1 MVLHH
6 GTSGHGTVET
16 TSGGILDN
24 INDREL
30 QNLRSENDRLRSLLA
45 TLSQLGLQITSS
57 LDLPT
62 VLQQVVDA
70 ACELTGARYGALGVF
85 DGDGRIQQFI
95 THGISQA
102 EREQIGDLPQ
112 GLGILGWLHHLQ
124 QPLRLSD
131 LSQHPRSVGFP
142 ANHPPM
148 KSFLGAPLTYQEVH
162 LGTLYLTEKTGQPE
176 FTPEDEHLLLLF
188 ASQAALS
195 ILNAHRFEQEQLARA
210 EVERA
215 FTERTIAETDR
226 EQERQRLLAMVE
238 TSPVG
243 VLLVDA
249 GEQRIELANRE
260 AVRILGASHQV
271 GNGLDEDILV
281 YRRPDGREYDPTD
294 LPVRRA
300 LNRGERVHAEEV
312 RFEFSDGHSVP
323 TLVSATPVHS
333 ADGQITGAIV
343 IIQDITPLEEVE
355 KLRNEFLGIV
365 SHELRTPLTAIKG
378 SAATVLGSR
387 RPLSEAEMRDFFEI
401 IDEQADRLRDLV
413 DNLLD
418 ITRIEAGSLSVSTAP
433 ADLGE
438 MLEEAR
444 ATFARSGSS
453 HEIEV
458 QMPPELPPI
467 DADRRRIG
475 QVLSNLLSNAAKFSP
490 DTSPIHI
497 TVASDTVMVTVQ
509 VHDQGRGIPQ
519 EKLPY
524 LFRKFSQVHEESG
537 TNLAGTGLGLAIC
550 RGIVEA
556 HGGRIWAESSGEGQG
571 TTFTFTLPVAHQ
583 VEDAP
588 SVDTTRRDQHL
599 GRVSRSQERTR
610 VLVIDDEV
618 QILRYL
624 ERTLNDAGYQAISS
638 SDPNQ
643 VSKLVESEEPD
654 LVLMDLM
661 LPGTTG
667 FELLQQIREFS
678 GVPVIFLTAR
688 NRDEDMVQA
697 LRMGADDYITKPFSP
712 TELLARIEVVLRRR
726 VLPDQMEVR
735 PPFLLDDLSIN
746 FAERRVV
753 VGQAPISLSATEYKV
768 LYELATHA
776 GMVLTHEQILQR
788 VWGPEYGGE
797 TELVRSFIR
806 NLRRKLGDDA
816 RNPRYVFTEPQV
828 GYRMPRP

>member
-1 MVLHH
+1 
-6 GTSGHGTVET
+6 
-16 TSGGILDN
+16 
-24 INDREL
+24 
-30 QNLRSENDRLRSLLA
+30 
-45 TLSQLGLQITSS
+45 LS
-57 LDLPT
+57 
-62 VLQQVVDA
+62 
-70 ACELTGARYGALGVF
+70 
-85 DGDGRIQQFI
+85 
-95 THGISQA
+95 
-102 EREQIGDLPQ
+102 
-112 GLGILGWLHHLQ
+112 
-124 QPLRLSD
+124 
-131 LSQHPRSVGFP
+131 
-142 ANHPPM
+142 
-148 KSFLGAPLTYQEVH
+148 YQEEN
-162 LGTLYLTEKTGQPE
+162 LGTLYLTEKTGQQE

-210 EVERA
+210 EAERA
-215 FTERTIAETDR
+215 FDDRTIAEAER
-226 EQERQRLLAMVE
+226 EQERQRLRSMVE
-238 TSPVG
+238 ASPVG
-243 VLLVDA
+243 VLVINA
-249 GEQRIELANRE
+249 GERQIELANRE
-260 AVRILGASHQV
+260 AVRILGAAHQV
-271 GNGLDEDILV
+271 GHKLDENILV
-281 YRRPDGREYDPTD
+281 HRRPDGHEYDPGD
-294 LPVRRA
+294 LPAQRA
-300 LNRGERVHAEEV
+300 LNRGESVHAEEV

-333 ADGQITGAIV
+333 GDGQITGAIV

-418 ITRIEAGSLSVSTAP
+418 MTRIEAGSLSVSTAP

-438 MLEEAR
+438 MLDEAT
-444 ATFARSGSS
+444 ATFARSGGA

-458 QMPPELPPI
+458 QIPAELPPL

-475 QVLSNLLSNAAKFSP
+475 QVLGNLLSNAAKFSP
-490 DTSPIHI
+490 ATAPIHI
-497 TVASDTVMVTVQ
+497 AASSDGVMVTVR
-509 VHDQGRGIPQ
+509 VKDDGRGIPP

-524 LFRKFSQVHEESG
+524 LFRKFSQVHEDDG
-537 TNLAGTGLGLAIC
+537 ANLSGTGLGLAIC
-550 RGIVEA
+550 RGIIEA
-556 HGGRIWAESSGEGQG
+556 HGGRIWAESPGEGKG
-571 TTFTFTLPVAHQ
+571 TTFSFTMPLAHQ
-583 VEDAP
+583 TEDAR
-588 SVDTTRRDQHL
+588 SLDTTRRDQHV
-599 GRVSRSQERTR
+599 GRVRRSQERSR
-610 VLVIDDEV
+610 VLVIDDEA

-624 ERTLNDAGYQAISS
+624 ERTLNDAGYHVISS
-638 SDPNQ
+638 GDPTR
-643 VSKLVESEEPD
+643 VIGLVESEEPD

-661 LPGTTG
+661 LPGPNG
-667 FELLQQIREFS
+667 FDLLQQIRGFS

-688 NRDEDMVQA
+688 DRDEDMVQA

-746 FAERRVV
+746 FAERRVIM
-753 VGQAPISLSATEYKV
+753 GGAPIALSATEYKI

-788 VWGPEYGGE
+788 VWGPDYGGE

-828 GYRMPRP
+828 GYRMPRPD

>member
-1 MVLHH
+1 M
-6 GTSGHGTVET
+6 
-16 TSGGILDN
+16 
-24 INDREL
+24 
-30 QNLRSENDRLRSLLA
+30 NLRSENDRLRGLLLK
-45 TLSQLGLQITSS
+45 LSQLGLQITSS
-57 LDLPT
+57 LNLTT

-85 DGDGRIQQFI
+85 DNSGHIQQFI
-95 THGISQA
+95 THGITEE

-112 GLGILGWLHHLQ
+112 GMGILGWLHLLQ

-142 ANHPPM
+142 PNHPPM
-148 KSFLGAPLTYQEVH
+148 KSFLGAPLTYQEEN
-162 LGTLYLTEKTGQPE
+162 LGTLYLTEKTDQQE
-176 FTPEDEHLLLLF
+176 FTSEDEHLLLLF

-195 ILNAHRFEQEQLARA
+195 ILNAHQFEQEQLARA
-210 EVERA
+210 ESERA
-215 FTERTIAETDR
+215 FNERTIAETER
-226 EQERQRLLAMVE
+226 EQERQRLRAMVE
-238 TSPVG
+238 ASPVG
-243 VLLVDA
+243 VLVVDA
-249 GEQRIELANRE
+249 SQQKIELANRE
-260 AVRILGASHQV
+260 ALRILGASHQV

-281 YRRPDGREYDPTD
+281 HRRPDGHEYDPSD
-294 LPVRRA
+294 LPAQRA
-300 LNRGERVHAEEV
+300 LNRGESVHAEEV

-333 ADGQITGAIV
+333 ANGQITGAII

-387 RPLSEAEMRDFFEI
+387 RPLSEAEMRDFFQI

-418 ITRIEAGSLSVSTAP
+418 MTRIEAGSLSVSTAP
-433 ADLGE
+433 ADLE
-438 MLEEAR
+438 EILVEAR
-444 ATFARSGSS
+444 DTFARSGGS

-458 QMPPELPPI
+458 HMPQEMPPL

-475 QVLSNLLSNAAKFSP
+475 QVLGNLLSNAAKFSP

-497 TVASDTVMVTVQ
+497 AVTSDTVMVTVQ
-509 VHDQGRGIPQ
+509 VRDEGRGIPQ
-519 EKLPY
+519 EKLPH
-524 LFRKFSQVHEESG
+524 LFRKFSQVHEDSG
-537 TNLAGTGLGLAIC
+537 ANLSGTGLGLAIC

-556 HGGRIWAESSGEGQG
+556 HGGRIWAESKGEGLG
-571 TTFTFTLPVAHQ
+571 TTFSFTLPVALQ
-583 VEDAP
+583 AEEAP
-588 SVDTTRRDQHL
+588 FVDTTRRDQHV
-599 GRVSRSQERTR
+599 GRVHRSQERTR
-610 VLVIDDEV
+610 VLVVDDEA

-624 ERTLNDAGYQAISS
+624 ERTLNDAGYHAIANG
-638 SDPNQ
+638 DPSQ
-643 VSKLVESEEPD
+643 VRKLVESEEPD

-661 LPGTTG
+661 LPGTSG
-667 FELLQQIREFS
+667 LELLQQIREFS

-688 NRDEDMVQA
+688 DRDEDMVQA

-712 TELLARIEVVLRRR
+712 SELLARIEVILRRR

-753 VGQAPISLSATEYKV
+753 VAEEAISLSATEYKV